1 MTFPAE
7 MRIGSLEILAG
18 LAVFGAVVG
27 RRRFAAAPSGPENMI
42 VQLAVDGRALELE
55 ISEGRAPCVIGR
67 SSEAD
72 VPLADPE
79 TSRRHAALQA
89 AGGALYLTDLG
100 SRNGTFLNGKRLANE
115 GIELKVGDLVDVGN
129 TRIEVLEIR
138 AFP

>member
-27 RRRFAAAPSGPENMI
+27 RHRFAAAPPGPENLT
-42 VQLAVDGRALELE
+42 VLLTVDGRPIELA
-55 ISEGRAPCVIGR
+55 IAEGRAPRMIGR
-67 SSEAD
+67 FSEAD

-79 TSRRHAALQA
+79 ASRQHATLQA
-89 AGGALYLTDLG
+89 ASGALYVTDQG

-115 GIELKVGDLVDVGN
+115 GIELKVGDHVDVGN
-129 TRIEVLEIR
+129 TRIEVVEIR
-138 AFP
+138 ALP